1 MLYFLYL
8 RMKNIGERSVLSKL
22 KSQWQVVPVFLAG
35 IILIMLLVNDLHT
48 PTSPTNS
55 VLYIE
60 YLLSFI
66 ASFIL
71 FFWMLYPIIKDVQY
85 YFLNPGNNVT
95 IHIKGYLFYFIYTLV
110 LLLSSPFALLSIRFF
125 LQDEKYIK
133 NISILTIVSTL
144 FSLYYTFGVATH

>member
-1 MLYFLYL
+1 
-8 RMKNIGERSVLSKL
+8 MKKIGERSALSKL
-22 KSQWQVVPVFLAG
+22 KSQWQVVPVFLSG
-35 IILIMLLVNDLHT
+35 IILIMLLINDLQT
-48 PTSPTNS
+48 PIPPTNS

-60 YLLSFI
+60 YLLSFV

-71 FFWMLYPIIKDVQY
+71 FFWMLYPIITNVQ
-85 YFLNPGNNVT
+85 YFLNPGKNVT

-133 NISILTIVSTL
+133 NISIATVVSTL
-144 FSLYYTFGVATH
+144 FSLYFTFGVANH

>member
-1 MLYFLYL
+1 
-8 RMKNIGERSVLSKL
+8 MKNTGERSALSKL
-22 KSQWQVVPVFLAG
+22 KSQWQVVPVFLSG
-35 IILIMLLVNDLHT
+35 IVLIMLLINDLQT
-48 PTSPTNS
+48 PTSPTNT

-60 YLLSFI
+60 YLLSFV

-71 FFWMLYPIIKDVQY
+71 FFWMLYPIITNVQ

-133 NISILTIVSTL
+133 NISIATVVSTL
-144 FSLYYTFGVATH
+144 FSLYFTFGVANH

>member
-1 MLYFLYL
+1 
-8 RMKNIGERSVLSKL
+8 MKKIDKRSALSKL
-22 KSQWQVVPVFLAG
+22 KSQWQVVPVFLSG
-35 IILIMLLVNDLHT
+35 IILIMLLINDLQT
-48 PTSPTNS
+48 PTPPTNS
-55 VLYIE
+55 VSYIE
-60 YLLSFI
+60 YLLSFV

-71 FFWMLYPIIKDVQY
+71 FFWLLYPIIKDVQ

-133 NISILTIVSTL
+133 IISMLTIVSTL
-144 FSLYYTFGVATH
+144 FSLYFTFGVANH

>member
-1 MLYFLYL
+1 
-8 RMKNIGERSVLSKL
+8 MKKIGKRSALSKL
-22 KSQWQVVPVFLAG
+22 KSQWQSVVPVFLSG
-35 IILIMLLVNDLHT
+35 IILIMLLINDLQT
-48 PTSPTNS
+48 PTPPTNT

-71 FFWMLYPIIKDVQY
+71 FFWMLYPMISMCNE
-85 YFLNPGNNVT
+85 FLNPGKNVT
-95 IHIKGYLFYFIYTLV
+95 INIKVYLFYFIYTLV

-144 FSLYYTFGVATH
+144 FSLYFTFGVATH

>member
-1 MLYFLYL
+1 
-8 RMKNIGERSVLSKL
+8 MKKIGKRSVLSRL
-22 KSQWQVVPVFLAG
+22 KSQWQVVPVFLSG
-35 IILIMLLVNDLHT
+35 IVLIMLLINDLQNDLQT
-48 PTSPTNS
+48 PTPPTNS

-71 FFWMLYPIIKDVQY
+71 FFWLLYPIIKDVQY
-85 YFLNPGNNVT
+85 FLNPGKNVT
-95 IHIKGYLFYFIYTLV
+95 IHITGYLFYFIYTLV

>member
-1 MLYFLYL
+1 
-8 RMKNIGERSVLSKL
+8 MKNIGERSVLSKL
-22 KSQWQVVPVFLAG
+22 KSQWQVVPVFLSG
-35 IILIMLLVNDLHT
+35 IILIMLLINDIHT

-71 FFWMLYPIIKDVQY
+71 FFWILSPMY
-85 YFLNPGNNVT
+85 YLFKRRNDGSINIMV
-95 IHIKGYLFYFIYTLV
+95 YLFYFIYNIV
-110 LLLSSPFALLSIRFF
+110 LLLSSPSALLSIRFF

-133 NISILTIVSTL
+133 NISIATVVSTL
-144 FSLYYTFGVATH
+144 FSLYFTFGVATH

>member
-1 MLYFLYL
+1 MLYFLFL

-22 KSQWQVVPVFLAG
+22 KSQWQVVPVFLSG
-35 IILIMLLVNDLHT
+35 IILIMLLVNDLQTQT
-48 PTSPTNS
+48 PPTKS

-71 FFWMLYPIIKDVQY
+71 FFWMLYPIIKDVH
-85 YFLNPGNNVT
+85 YFLNPGKNVT
-95 IHIKGYLFYFIYTLV
+95 IHIMGYLFYFIYTLV

-133 NISILTIVSTL
+133 SISILTLVSTV
-144 FSLYYTFGVATH
+144 FSMYFTFGVASH

>member
-1 MLYFLYL
+1 
-8 RMKNIGERSVLSKL
+8 MKNIGERSVLSKL

-35 IILIMLLVNDLHT
+35 IILIMLLINDLQT
-48 PTSPTNS
+48 STSPTNT

-60 YLLSFI
+60 YLLSFV

-71 FFWMLYPIIKDVQY
+71 FFWMLYPIIKDVH
-85 YFLNPGNNVT
+85 YFLNPGKNVT
-95 IHIKGYLFYFIYTLV
+95 IHIMGYLFYFIYTLV

-133 NISILTIVSTL
+133 SISIATVVSTL
-144 FSLYYTFGVATH
+144 FSLYFTFGVANH

>member
-1 MLYFLYL
+1 
-8 RMKNIGERSVLSKL
+8 MKKIGERSALSKL
-22 KSQWQVVPVFLAG
+22 KSQWQVVPVFLSG
-35 IILIMLLVNDLHT
+35 IILIMLLINDLQT
-48 PTSPTNS
+48 PTSPTNT

-60 YLLSFI
+60 YLLSLV

-71 FFWMLYPIIKDVQY
+71 FFWMLYPIITNVQ
-85 YFLNPGNNVT
+85 YFLNPGKNVT
-95 IHIKGYLFYFIYTLV
+95 IHIKVYLFYFIYTLV

-133 NISILTIVSTL
+133 IISMLTIVSTL

>member
-1 MLYFLYL
+1 MLLYL

-22 KSQWQVVPVFLAG
+22 KSQWQVVPVFLSG
-35 IILIMLLVNDLHT
+35 IILIMLLINDLQT
-48 PTSPTNS
+48 PIPPTNS

-71 FFWMLYPIIKDVQY
+71 FFWMLYPIITNVQ
-85 YFLNPGNNVT
+85 YFLNPGKNVT
-95 IHIKGYLFYFIYTLV
+95 INIKVYLFYFIYTLV
-110 LLLSSPFALLSIRFF
+110 LLVSSPFALLSIRFF

-144 FSLYYTFGVATH
+144 FSLYFTFGVATH

>member
-1 MLYFLYL
+1 
-8 RMKNIGERSVLSKL
+8 MKNIGERSVLSKL
-22 KSQWQVVPVFLAG
+22 KSQWQVVPVFLSG
-35 IILIMLLVNDLHT
+35 IILIMLLINDLKK
-48 PTSPTNS
+48 PISPTNS

-71 FFWMLYPIIKDVQY
+71 FFWLLYPIIKDVH
-85 YFLNPGNNVT
+85 YFLNPGKNVT

-133 NISILTIVSTL
+133 IISILTIVSTL

>member
-1 MLYFLYL
+1 
-8 RMKNIGERSVLSKL
+8 MKNIGERSVLSKL
-22 KSQWQVVPVFLAG
+22 KSQWQVVPVFLSG
-35 IILIMLLVNDLHT
+35 IILIMLLISDLHT
-48 PTSPTNS
+48 PTSPTSS

-60 YLLSFI
+60 YLLSFV

-71 FFWMLYPIIKDVQY
+71 FFWILSPIY
-85 YFLNPGNNVT
+85 YLFKRRNDGSIMN
-95 IHIKGYLFYFIYTLV
+95 IMGYLFYFIYTLV
-110 LLLSSPFALLSIRFF
+110 LLVSSPFALLSIRFF

>member
-1 MLYFLYL
+1 
-8 RMKNIGERSVLSKL
+8 MKNTGERSALSKL
-22 KSQWQVVPVFLAG
+22 KSQWQVVPVFLSG
-35 IILIMLLVNDLHT
+35 IVLIMLLINDLQIPT
-48 PTSPTNS
+48 PPTNS

-60 YLLSFI
+60 YLLSFV

-71 FFWMLYPIIKDVQY
+71 FFWLLYPIIKDVQY
-85 YFLNPGNNVT
+85 FLNPGKNVT

-133 NISILTIVSTL
+133 IISILTIASTL

>member
-1 MLYFLYL
+1 
-8 RMKNIGERSVLSKL
+8 MKHIDERSALSKI
-22 KSQWQVVPVFLAG
+22 KSQWQVVPVFLSG
-35 IILIMLLVNDLHT
+35 IILIMLLINELQTSV
-48 PTSPTNS
+48 SPTNS

-71 FFWMLYPIIKDVQY
+71 FFWILSPIIKDVH
-85 YFLNPGNNVT
+85 YFLNPVKGVT
-95 IHIKGYLFYFIYTLV
+95 IHITGYLFYFTYTLV

-133 NISILTIVSTL
+133 SISILTIVSTL
-144 FSLYYTFGVATH
+144 FSLYFTFGAATH

>member
-1 MLYFLYL
+1 MLLYL
-8 RMKNIGERSVLSKL
+8 RMKNTGERSVLSKL
-22 KSQWQVVPVFLAG
+22 KSQWQVVPVFLSG
-35 IILIMLLVNDLHT
+35 IILIMLLINDIQT

-60 YLLSFI
+60 YLLSFV

-71 FFWMLYPIIKDVQY
+71 FFWLLYPIITNVQ
-85 YFLNPGNNVT
+85 YFLNPGKNVT
-95 IHIKGYLFYFIYTLV
+95 INIKVYLFYFIYTLV

-133 NISILTIVSTL
+133 IISILTIVSTL
-144 FSLYYTFGVATH
+144 FSLYFTFGVATH

>member
-1 MLYFLYL
+1 
-8 RMKNIGERSVLSKL
+8 MKKIDKRSVLSKL
-22 KSQWQVVPVFLAG
+22 KSQWQVVPVFLSG
-35 IILIMLLVNDLHT
+35 IILIMLLINDLQT
-48 PTSPTNS
+48 PTPPTNS
-55 VLYIE
+55 VSYIE

-71 FFWMLYPIIKDVQY
+71 FFWLLYPIIKDVQ

-133 NISILTIVSTL
+133 IISMLTIMSTL
-144 FSLYYTFGVATH
+144 FSLYFTFGVANH

>member
-1 MLYFLYL
+1 MFINYN
-8 RMKNIGERSVLSKL
+8 MKNIGERSVLSKL
-22 KSQWQVVPVFLAG
+22 KSQWQVVPVFLSG
-35 IILIMLLVNDLHT
+35 IILIMLLINDIQT

-60 YLLSFI
+60 YLLSFV

-71 FFWMLYPIIKDVQY
+71 FFWLLYPIITNVQ
-85 YFLNPGNNVT
+85 YFLNPGKNVT
-95 IHIKGYLFYFIYTLV
+95 INIKVYLFYFIYTLV

-133 NISILTIVSTL
+133 IISMLTIVSTL
-144 FSLYYTFGVATH
+144 FSLYYTFGVANH

>member
-1 MLYFLYL
+1 
-8 RMKNIGERSVLSKL
+8 MKKIGKRSVLSRL
-22 KSQWQVVPVFLAG
+22 KSQWQVVPVFLSG
-35 IILIMLLVNDLHT
+35 IVLIMLLINDLQNDLQT
-48 PTSPTNS
+48 PTPPTNS

-71 FFWMLYPIIKDVQY
+71 FFWLLYPIIKDVQY
-85 YFLNPGNNVT
+85 FLNPGKNVT
-95 IHIKGYLFYFIYTLV
+95 IHITGYLFYFIYTLV

-133 NISILTIVSTL
+133 IISILTIVSTL
-144 FSLYYTFGVATH
+144 FSLYYTFSLI

>member
-1 MLYFLYL
+1 
-8 RMKNIGERSVLSKL
+8 MKNIGERSVLSKL
-22 KSQWQVVPVFLAG
+22 KSQWQVVPIFLSG
-35 IILIMLLVNDLHT
+35 IALIMLLINDLQT
-48 PTSPTNS
+48 PTSPTNT

-60 YLLSFI
+60 YLLSFV

-71 FFWMLYPIIKDVQY
+71 FFWILSPMY
-85 YFLNPGNNVT
+85 YLFKRRNDGSIMN
-95 IHIKGYLFYFIYTLV
+95 IMGYLFYFSYTLV

-133 NISILTIVSTL
+133 NISILTILSTV

>member
-1 MLYFLYL
+1 
-8 RMKNIGERSVLSKL
+8 MKNIGERSVLSKL

-71 FFWMLYPIIKDVQY
+71 FFWMLYPIITNVQ
-85 YFLNPGNNVT
+85 YFLNPGKNVT
-95 IHIKGYLFYFIYTLV
+95 IHIKVYLFYFIYTLV
-110 LLLSSPFALLSIRFF
+110 LLVSSPFALLSIRFF

-133 NISILTIVSTL
+133 NISIATVVSTL
-144 FSLYYTFGVATH
+144 FSLYFTFGLANH

>member
-1 MLYFLYL
+1 
-8 RMKNIGERSVLSKL
+8 MKKIGERSVLSRL
-22 KSQWQVVPVFLAG
+22 KSQWQVVPVFLSG
-35 IILIMLLVNDLHT
+35 IVLIMLLINDLQNDLQT
-48 PTSPTNS
+48 PTPPTNS

-71 FFWMLYPIIKDVQY
+71 FFWLLYPIIKDVQY
-85 YFLNPGNNVT
+85 FLNPGKNVT
-95 IHIKGYLFYFIYTLV
+95 IHITGYLFYFIYTLV

-133 NISILTIVSTL
+133 IISILTIVSTL
-144 FSLYYTFGVATH
+144 FSLYFTFGVATH